1 MLKDNAFISLAI
13 LSFMVDFSKI
23 KTIPLSQRY
32 NKVTLND
39 IIPLENDIPVLENK
53 DLRELAGRVVD
64 AYKAKKQI
72 IVTIGAHTIKVG
84 LSLILIDLMK
94 KGIIKHLA
102 MNGAT
107 TVHDFEISYQGATS
121 EDVAKNIED
130 GTFGMADE
138 TGYFLN
144 KAMKE
149 GADANIGCGKAIG
162 KKIVESDL
170 RFVDYSILA
179 AAYKHNVPA
188 TVHIAI
194 GTDIIHQH
202 PSCSGVAI
210 GKTSYEDFKIF
221 TDSVSKLEGGVLI
234 NIGSSVILPE
244 VFIKS
249 LSIVRNLGYNVR
261 NITTAN
267 LDMIKH
273 YRPHVNIVVRPTS
286 LGGKGYHIIEKHEK
300 TVPSLHKMIIEMY
313 NSVISSHFSSI

>member
-1 MLKDNAFISLAI
+1 
-13 LSFMVDFSKI
+13 MVDFSKI
-23 KTIPLSQRY
+23 KLIPLSQRY
-32 NKVTLND
+32 NKVTLKD
-39 IIPLENDIPVLENK
+39 IIPLDNNLKILANK
-53 DLRELAGRVVD
+53 DLYELADKVVE
-64 AYKAKKQI
+64 AYKNKKQI

-94 KGIIKHLA
+94 RGIIKHIG

-107 TVHDFEISYQGATS
+107 TVHDFEIAHQGATS
-121 EDVAKNIED
+121 EDVAVNIED

-149 GADANIGCGKAIG
+149 GADTNIGCGKAIG
-162 KKIVESDL
+162 KKIVENNL
-170 RFVDYSILA
+170 RYVDYSILA
-179 AAYKHNVPA
+179 AAYKYNVPA

-202 PSCSGVAI
+202 PICDGAVL

-221 TDSVSKLEGGVLI
+221 TDSVSKLDGGVLI

-261 NITTAN
+261 DITTAN
-267 LDMIKH
+267 LDMIRH
-273 YRPHVNIVVRPTS
+273 YRPHVNIVTRPTS
-286 LGGKGYHIIEKHEK
+286 LGGKGFHIIEKHEK
-300 TVPSLHKMIIEMY
+300 TVPSLYKLIIK
-313 NSVISSHFSSI
+313 NIK